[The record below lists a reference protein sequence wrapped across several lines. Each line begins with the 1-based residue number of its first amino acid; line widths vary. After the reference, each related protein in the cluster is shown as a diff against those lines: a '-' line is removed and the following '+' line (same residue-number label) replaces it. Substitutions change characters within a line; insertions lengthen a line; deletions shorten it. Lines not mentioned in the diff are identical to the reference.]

1 MKTTKAIEFS
11 QHAIERLTQR
21 GATEAEA
28 IAAIREGDWTA
39 ARGNRYESEKVFGYN
54 SQWYGRHY
62 RYKTVRPVFTEERT
76 RIVVITVYVYF
87 S

>member
-1 MKTTKAIEFS
+1 MESTKPIEFS
-11 QHAIERLTQR
+11 QHAIQRLTQR

-39 ARGNRYESEKVFGYN
+39 ARGDRYESEAVFGYN
-54 SQWYGRHY
+54 SQWHGRHY
-62 RYKTVRPVFTEERT
+62 RYKTVRCVFAEESA
-76 RIVVITVYVYF
+76 RIVVVTVYVYF